1 MSGSPVSLIQ
11 DVLGVS
17 GEGGGSDKCHISI
30 AKEHN
35 IKADK
40 RTKI

>member
-17 GEGGGSDKCHISI
+17 GGEGVLINAILLLPKNTTSKQI
-30 AKEHN
+30 KE
-35 IKADK
+35 
-40 RTKI
+40 

>member
-17 GEGGGSDKCHISI
+17 GGRGGALINAILLLPKNTTSKQI
-30 AKEHN
+30 KE
-35 IKADK
+35 
-40 RTKI
+40 